1 MSATPSMIHP
11 PPEPKLDA
19 KREAVEESALPP
31 PAPFGPSTWNSFYYA
46 CILATIAV
54 GLGSIVS
61 GGTWTDAVVR
71 MFVTLLGGS
80 MLALA
85 FISFVIIPLHV
96 KRYEHILAA
105 RQAAQEAAAA
115 KQNADETEDEEAF
128 TAPSFAQATESGD
141 GPLPDSE
148 TNLREERATPN
159 GHESN
164 DQAASLRRMASGGRS

>member
-19 KREAVEESALPP
+19 SRKAVDESALPP

-54 GLGSIVS
+54 GLGTIVS
-61 GGTWTDAVVR
+61 GGSWTDAVVR

-80 MLALA
+80 ILALA

-96 KRYEHILAA
+96 KRYEQILAA
-105 RQAAQEAAAA
+105 RQAALEEATAA
-115 KQNADETEDEEAF
+115 QDTDETEDEEAVA
-128 TAPSFAQATESGD
+128 APSFAQASESGD

-148 TNLREERATPN
+148 ANLREERATPN
-159 GHESN
+159 GHVSN